1 MANDITGN
9 PWKLD
14 TPGLIANWQVHIKNL
29 VWVNATTGE
38 TVLLQDMAGR
48 DVLRAIFNDAGDNN
62 FGEFK
67 WVEGLNLVTIGGGEL
82 LLVIHK

>member
-14 TPGLIANWQVHIKNL
+14 TAGKIANWQVHIKNL
-29 VWVNATTGE
+29 VWVNATTGDA
-38 TVLLQDMAGR
+38 VLLQDSAGR
-48 DVLRAIFNDAGDNN
+48 DVLRAIYNEQGDNN

-67 WVEGLNLVTIGGGEL
+67 WVEGLDLVSIGGGEL
-82 LLVIHK
+82 LLIIHK